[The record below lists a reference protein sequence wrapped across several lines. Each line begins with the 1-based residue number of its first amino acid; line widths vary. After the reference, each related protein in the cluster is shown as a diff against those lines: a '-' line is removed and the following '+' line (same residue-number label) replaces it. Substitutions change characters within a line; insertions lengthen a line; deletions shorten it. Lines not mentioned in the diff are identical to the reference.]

1 MSSSFLITLVEAKPL
16 MAAVVAGSVASFG
29 LGFSTVESVA
39 FASTAAFGVSLGDTL
54 LTAAGVGSKVESYL
68 APAAQFLDPMDF
80 AGGAIGTM
88 ILNYALGRSGQN
100 LAVLAAIGAVAGG
113 VAPKVS
119 GFIVSKLPANSGEY
133 DPATAPKVVYNPE
146 DYQTSYSRNYNHIV
160 PAKDENVMGSSAG
173 AKHSGIFIGSKL

>member
-1 MSSSFLITLVEAKPL
+1 MSTSFLITLVEAKPL

-68 APAAQFLDPMDF
+68 APAAEYLDPMDF

-100 LAVLAAIGAVAGG
+100 LAVLAGIGAVAGG
-113 VAPKVS
+113 VAPKIS
-119 GFIVSKLPANSGEY
+119 GFIVSKLPAN
-133 DPATAPKVVYNPE
+133 TASQKHIT
-146 DYQTSYSRNYNHIV
+146 TSDNYTYT
-160 PAKDENVMGSSAG
+160 PPGKDENIMGGSAG
-173 AKHSGIFIGSKL
+173 AKHSGVFIGSKL